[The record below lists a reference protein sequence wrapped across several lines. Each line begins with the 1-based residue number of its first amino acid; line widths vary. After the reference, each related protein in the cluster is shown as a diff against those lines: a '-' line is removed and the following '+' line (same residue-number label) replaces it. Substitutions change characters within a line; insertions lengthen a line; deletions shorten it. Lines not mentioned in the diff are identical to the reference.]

1 MRVHIPIFDGFD
13 ELDAVGPYEVF
24 RTAAQV
30 GADCHVSLVTLTDRE
45 VVTAAKGLSVVPDGV
60 LPSPDVGDTPDL
72 LVVPGGGWNDGD
84 GDGDGDGD
92 VRREVEAGDLPAA
105 IRAHREA
112 GTEVA
117 SVCTGAMLLE
127 RAGVLEG
134 RPAVTHRGA
143 TDDLRAAGVEVRDNR
158 VVDAGAVVTAG
169 GITSGIDLALHLL
182 DRGFGGNIAGTVA
195 EELAHDRSDDV
206 AVVG

>member
-30 GADCHVSLVTLTDRE
+30 GADCDVSLVTLTDQE
-45 VVTAAKGLSVVPDGV
+45 VVTAAKGLRVVPDGV
-60 LPSPDVGDTPDL
+60 LPSPDAADTPDL

-84 GDGDGDGD
+84 GG

-134 RPAVTHRGA
+134 RPAVTHHGA
-143 TDDLRAAGVEVRDNR
+143 TDDLRQAGVEVRDNR

-182 DRGFGGNIAGTVA
+182 DRAFGGDVAAAVA
-195 EELAHDRSDDV
+195 EELEHDRSDDV
-206 AVVG
+206 AIVG

>member
-24 RTAAQV
+24 RTAARV
-30 GADCHVSLVTLTDRE
+30 GAGCDASLVTLTEQE
-45 VVTAAKGLSVVPDGV
+45 VVTASKDLRALPDGV
-60 LPSPDVGDTPDL
+60 LPPPEADDAPDL

-84 GDGDGDGD
+84 GG

-105 IRAHREA
+105 IRAHWDA
-112 GTEVA
+112 GSEVA

-143 TDDLRAAGVEVRDNR
+143 IDDLRAAGVEVRERR
-158 VVDAGAVVTAG
+158 VVDAGTVVTAG

-182 DRGFGGNIAGTVA
+182 ERAFDEDVA
-195 EELAHDRSDDV
+195 AAVATELEYDRSDDV
-206 AVVG
+206 AVVR

>member
-24 RTAAQV
+24 RTAARV
-30 GADCHVSLVTLTDRE
+30 GAGCDASLVTLTEQE
-45 VVTAAKGLSVVPDGV
+45 VVTASKDLRALPDGV
-60 LPSPDVGDTPDL
+60 LPPPEADDAPDL
-72 LVVPGGGWNDGD
+72 LVIPGGGWNDGD
-84 GDGDGDGD
+84 GG

-105 IRAHREA
+105 IRAHWDA
-112 GTEVA
+112 GSEVA

-143 TDDLRAAGVEVRDNR
+143 IDDLRAAGVEVRERR
-158 VVDAGAVVTAG
+158 VVDAGTVVTAG

-182 DRGFGGNIAGTVA
+182 ERAFDEDVA
-195 EELAHDRSDDV
+195 AAVATELEYDRSDDV
-206 AVVG
+206 AVVR